1 MTHRVLLTGAGGFIG
16 SHVLRHFLAETGWDV
31 VALDSFRHK
40 GKTDRITQ
48 QLEHM
53 VWEGREIPAGF
64 LDVITHDLCAP
75 ISPQMAHRIG
85 RIDYVIAMASQSH
98 VDRSIEDPA
107 AFIRNNTEVI
117 LSTLQ
122 YARAVQPQAVI
133 VISTDEVYGPVHP
146 GSAHLEWSPVLPS
159 NPYAAS
165 KACQEAIAIS
175 YWRTYGLPVVIVN
188 CMNLIGEMQDTE
200 KFLPML
206 ISRISKGEVVTIH
219 GRPGNIGSRHY
230 LHARN
235 LADAL
240 VYILRNLPPR
250 MYPAYAPLLELTG
263 SNRAALA
270 ANIAERPDRYNIV
283 GPDRISNLEMAE
295 MVAVEVGRPLHY
307 DLVDFHST
315 RPGHDPHYGLDGG
328 KLAALG
334 WKPPVPFA
342 ESLAKTIR
350 WTLDHPEW
358 LM

>member
-1 MTHRVLLTGAGGFIG
+1 MTRLLLTGAGGFIG
-16 SHVLRHFLAETGWDV
+16 SHCLRHFLSETDWDV

-40 GKTDRITQ
+40 GKTDRILQ
-48 QLEHM
+48 QLDGLPQ
-53 VWEGREIPAGF
+53 WERTERAGH

-85 RIDYVIAMASQSH
+85 HIDYVIAMASQSH

-133 VISTDEVYGPVHP
+133 VISTDEVYGPVSPGAAHP
-146 GSAHLEWSPVLPS
+146 EWSPILPS

-188 CMNLIGEMQDTE
+188 CMNLIGEMQDPE
-200 KFLPML
+200 KYLPML
-206 ISRISKGEVVTIH
+206 ISRISRGETVTVH
-219 GRPGNIGSRHY
+219 GQPGNVGSRHY

-235 LADAL
+235 LADAI
-240 VYILRNLPPR
+240 VFILRSLPPR
-250 MYPAYAPLLELTG
+250 G
-263 SNRAALA
+263 WRGAAGVDPVFSD
-270 ANIAERPDRYNIV
+270 IWHAERPDRYNIV
-283 GPDRISNLEMAE
+283 GPDRISNLQLAE
-295 MVAVEVGRPLHY
+295 MVAVEVGGPLHY
-307 DLVDFHST
+307 ELTDFHST

-328 KLAALG
+328 KLTALG

-342 ESLAKTIR
+342 ESLERTVK

-358 LM
+358 LS